1 MDKGRLK
8 QYRALKKELQML
20 DDKLDKL
27 YERQENVPEVMG
39 KVTGSSNDFPYTQVR
54 KTVRMAEPKEND
66 AIKKLIRIKEQRR
79 EQVNDLIVEIEEFI
93 AGIPDSETRQI
104 FELTYLEGK
113 KQREVAE
120 EVGLERSVVSK
131 RITNYIN
138 LHTNHKNNML

>member
-8 QYRALKKELQML
+8 QYGALKKELQML

-27 YERQENVPEVMG
+27 YERQENIPEVMG

-54 KTVRMAEPKEND
+54 TTVRMAEPKEND

-104 FELTYLEGK
+104 FELTYLEGN

-120 EVGLERSVVSK
+120 RLGYTK
-131 RITNYIN
+131 GRISQKITQY
-138 LHTNHKNNML
+138 LKD

>member
-8 QYRALKKELQML
+8 QYGALKKELQML
-20 DDKLDKL
+20 DDKLDKFFVAVRRML
-27 YERQENVPEVMG
+27 PEVMG
-39 KVTGSSNDFPYTQVR
+39 KATGSSNDFPYTQVR
-54 KTVRMAEPKEND
+54 TTVRMAEPKEND

-120 EVGLERSVVSK
+120 ELK
-131 RITNYIN
+131 Y
-138 LHTNHKNNML
+138 

>member
-1 MDKGRLK
+1 MDKGKLK
-8 QYRALKKELQML
+8 QYGALKKELQML

-27 YERQENVPEVMG
+27 YERQENISEVMG

-54 KTVRMAEPKEND
+54 TTVRMAEPKEND

-120 EVGLERSVVSK
+120 DVGLEQSSISK
-131 RITNYIN
+131 RITAFLQLSYNS
-138 LHTNHKNNML
+138 

>member
-54 KTVRMAEPKEND
+54 TTVRMAEPKEND

-120 EVGLERSVVSK
+120 QLGYTK
-131 RITNYIN
+131 GRISQKITQY
-138 LHTNHKNNML
+138 LKD

>member
-8 QYRALKKELQML
+8 QYGALKKELQML

-27 YERQENVPEVMG
+27 YERQENIPEVMG

-54 KTVRMAEPKEND
+54 TTVRMAEPKEND

-120 EVGLERSVVSK
+120 EIGLEQSSVSK
-131 RITNYIN
+131 RITSFLQLSYNS
-138 LHTNHKNNML
+138 

>member
-8 QYRALKKELQML
+8 QYGALKKELQML

-54 KTVRMAEPKEND
+54 TTVRMAEPKEND

>member
-1 MDKGRLK
+1 MDKGKLK
-8 QYRALKKELQML
+8 QYGALKKELQML

-39 KVTGSSNDFPYTQVR
+39 KVTGSSQDFPYTQVR
-54 KTVRMAEPKEND
+54 TTVRMAEPKEND

-120 EVGLERSVVSK
+120 DVGLEQSSISK
-131 RITNYIN
+131 RITAFLQLSYNS
-138 LHTNHKNNML
+138 

>member
-8 QYRALKKELQML
+8 QYGALKKELQML

-54 KTVRMAEPKEND
+54 TTVRMAEPKEND

-120 EVGLERSVVSK
+120 ELSIDRSYVSK
-131 RITNYIN
+131 KINNYLKLSHN
-138 LHTNHKNNML
+138 SQK

>member
-1 MDKGRLK
+1 MPVDKGRLK
-8 QYRALKKELQML
+8 QYGALKKELQML

-27 YERQENVPEVMG
+27 YKRQENVPEVMG

-54 KTVRMAEPKEND
+54 TTVRMAEPKEND

-120 EVGLERSVVSK
+120 ELSIDRSYVSK
-131 RITNYIN
+131 KINNYLKLSHN
-138 LHTNHKNNML
+138 SQK

>member
-8 QYRALKKELQML
+8 QYGALKKELQML

-39 KVTGSSNDFPYTQVR
+39 KVTGSSKDFPYTQVR
-54 KTVRMAEPKEND
+54 TTVRMAEPKEND

-104 FELTYLEGK
+104 FEKIYIDGQTQY
-113 KQREVAE
+113 
-120 EVGLERSVVSK
+120 EVGVQLRLDRSRVSRK
-131 RITNYIN
+131 ISEYLKNA
-138 LHTNHKNNML
+138 HKAHK

>member
-1 MDKGRLK
+1 MDKGKLK
-8 QYRALKKELQML
+8 QYGALKKELQML

-27 YERQENVPEVMG
+27 YERQENIPEVMG
-39 KVTGSSNDFPYTQVR
+39 KVTGSSSDFPYTQVR
-54 KTVRMAEPKEND
+54 TTVRMAEPKGND

-120 EVGLERSVVSK
+120 EVGLEQSSISK
-131 RITNYIN
+131 RITAFLQLSYNS
-138 LHTNHKNNML
+138 

>member
-1 MDKGRLK
+1 MDKGKLK
-8 QYRALKKELQML
+8 QYGALKKELQML

-27 YERQENVPEVMG
+27 YERQENIPEVMG

-54 KTVRMAEPKEND
+54 TTVRMAEPKEND

-79 EQVNDLIVEIEEFI
+79 ERVNDLIVEIEEFI

-120 EVGLERSVVSK
+120 DVGLEQSSISK
-131 RITNYIN
+131 RITAFLQLSYNS
-138 LHTNHKNNML
+138 

>member
-8 QYRALKKELQML
+8 QYGALKKELQML

-54 KTVRMAEPKEND
+54 TTVRMAEPKEND

-79 EQVNDLIVEIEEFI
+79 ERVNDLIVEIEEFI

-120 EVGLERSVVSK
+120 EVDLEQSSISK
-131 RITNYIN
+131 RITVFLQLSYNS
-138 LHTNHKNNML
+138 

>member
-8 QYRALKKELQML
+8 QYGALKKELQML

-27 YERQENVPEVMG
+27 YERQENVPDVMG
-39 KVTGSSNDFPYTQVR
+39 KVTGSSQDFPYTQVR
-54 KTVRMAEPKEND
+54 TTVRMAEPKEND

-120 EVGLERSVVSK
+120 DVGLEQSSISK
-131 RITNYIN
+131 RITAFLQLSYNS
-138 LHTNHKNNML
+138 

>member
-1 MDKGRLK
+1 MDKEKLK
-8 QYRALKKELQML
+8 QYGALKKELQML

-27 YERQENVPEVMG
+27 YERQENVPDVMG
-39 KVTGSSNDFPYTQVR
+39 KVTGSSQDFPYTQVR
-54 KTVRMAEPKEND
+54 TTVRMAEPKEND

-120 EVGLERSVVSK
+120 QLGYTK
-131 RITNYIN
+131 GRISQKITQY
-138 LHTNHKNNML
+138 LKD

>member
-1 MDKGRLK
+1 MDKGKLK
-8 QYRALKKELQML
+8 QYGALKKELQML

-39 KVTGSSNDFPYTQVR
+39 KVTGSSSDFPYTQVR
-54 KTVRMAEPKEND
+54 TTVRMAEPKGND

-120 EVGLERSVVSK
+120 DVGLEQSSISK
-131 RITNYIN
+131 RITAFLQLSYNS
-138 LHTNHKNNML
+138 

>member
-8 QYRALKKELQML
+8 QYGALKKELQML

-39 KVTGSSNDFPYTQVR
+39 KVTGSSKDFPYTQVR
-54 KTVRMAEPKEND
+54 TTVRMAEPKEND

-113 KQREVAE
+113 KQREAAE
-120 EVGLERSVVSK
+120 ELSIDRSYVSK
-131 RITNYIN
+131 KINNYLKLSHN
-138 LHTNHKNNML
+138 SQK

>member
-1 MDKGRLK
+1 MPVDKGRLK
-8 QYRALKKELQML
+8 QYGALKKELQML

-54 KTVRMAEPKEND
+54 TTVRMAEPKEND

-120 EVGLERSVVSK
+120 EVGLEQSSISK
-131 RITNYIN
+131 RITAFLQLSYNS
-138 LHTNHKNNML
+138 

>member
-1 MDKGRLK
+1 MDKEKLK
-8 QYRALKKELQML
+8 QYGALKKELQML

-27 YERQENVPEVMG
+27 YERQENIPEVMG

-54 KTVRMAEPKEND
+54 TTVRMAEPKEND

-79 EQVNDLIVEIEEFI
+79 EQVNNLIVEIEEFI

-120 EVGLERSVVSK
+120 ELNIDRSYISK
-131 RITNYIN
+131 KINNYLKLSHN
-138 LHTNHKNNML
+138 SQK

>member
-8 QYRALKKELQML
+8 QYGALKKELQML

-27 YERQENVPEVMG
+27 YERQENIPEVMG

-54 KTVRMAEPKEND
+54 TTVRMAEPKEND

-120 EVGLERSVVSK
+120 RLGYTK
-131 RITNYIN
+131 GRISQKITQY
-138 LHTNHKNNML
+138 LKD

>member
-8 QYRALKKELQML
+8 QYGALKKELQML

-27 YERQENVPEVMG
+27 YERQENIPEVMG

-54 KTVRMAEPKEND
+54 TTVRMAEPKKND

-120 EVGLERSVVSK
+120 DVGLEQSSISK
-131 RITNYIN
+131 RITAFLQLSYNS
-138 LHTNHKNNML
+138 

>member
-8 QYRALKKELQML
+8 QYGALKKQLQML

-54 KTVRMAEPKEND
+54 TTVRMAEPKEND

-120 EVGLERSVVSK
+120 EVGLEQSSISK
-131 RITNYIN
+131 RITAFLQLSYNS
-138 LHTNHKNNML
+138 

>member
-8 QYRALKKELQML
+8 QYGALKKELQML

-54 KTVRMAEPKEND
+54 TTVRMAEPKEND

-79 EQVNDLIVEIEEFI
+79 EQVNDPIVEIEEFI

-120 EVGLERSVVSK
+120 EVGLEQSSISK
-131 RITNYIN
+131 RITAFLQLSYNS
-138 LHTNHKNNML
+138 

>member
-1 MDKGRLK
+1 MPVDKGRLK
-8 QYRALKKELQML
+8 QYGALKKELQML

-54 KTVRMAEPKEND
+54 TTVRMAEPKEND

-120 EVGLERSVVSK
+120 ELSIDRSYVSK
-131 RITNYIN
+131 KINNYLKLSHN
-138 LHTNHKNNML
+138 SQK

>member
-8 QYRALKKELQML
+8 QYGALKKELQML

-27 YERQENVPEVMG
+27 YKRQENVPEVMG
-39 KVTGSSNDFPYTQVR
+39 KVKGSSNDFPYTQVR
-54 KTVRMAEPKEND
+54 TTVRMAEPKEND

-120 EVGLERSVVSK
+120 QLGYTK
-131 RITNYIN
+131 GRISQKITQY
-138 LHTNHKNNML
+138 LKD

>member
-1 MDKGRLK
+1 MDKGKLK
-8 QYRALKKELQML
+8 QYGALKKELQML

-39 KVTGSSNDFPYTQVR
+39 KVTGSSSDFPYTQVR
-54 KTVRMAEPKEND
+54 TTVRMAEPKGND

-120 EVGLERSVVSK
+120 QLGYTK
-131 RITNYIN
+131 GRISQKITQY
-138 LHTNHKNNML
+138 LKD

>member
-8 QYRALKKELQML
+8 QYGALKKELQML

-39 KVTGSSNDFPYTQVR
+39 KVTGSSKDFPYTQVR
-54 KTVRMAEPKEND
+54 TTVRMAEPKEND
-66 AIKKLIRIKEQRR
+66 AITKLIRIKEQRR

-120 EVGLERSVVSK
+120 EVGLEQSSISK
-131 RITNYIN
+131 RITAFLQLSYNS
-138 LHTNHKNNML
+138 

>member
-1 MDKGRLK
+1 MDKGKLK
-8 QYRALKKELQML
+8 QYGALKKELQML

-54 KTVRMAEPKEND
+54 TTVRMAEPKEND

-120 EVGLERSVVSK
+120 DVGLEQSSISK
-131 RITNYIN
+131 RITAFLQLSYNS
-138 LHTNHKNNML
+138 

>member
-1 MDKGRLK
+1 MPVDKGRLK
-8 QYRALKKELQML
+8 QYGALKKELQML

-27 YERQENVPEVMG
+27 YERQENIPEVMG

-54 KTVRMAEPKEND
+54 TTVRMAEPKEND

-120 EVGLERSVVSK
+120 RLGYTK
-131 RITNYIN
+131 GRISQKITQY
-138 LHTNHKNNML
+138 LKD